1 MPNTNIL
8 KCLNR
13 NRSGTFVYTS
23 SYIRLWTGRNE
34 RIPFSRDSSLISLG
48 FNPNAREEKRKAW
61 DFQYDDRAGPQWSFM
76 SEADVGVVNRI

>member
-1 MPNTNIL
+1 VPNANIL

-13 NRSGTFVYTS
+13 NGSGTFVYTE
-23 SYIRLWTGRNE
+23 SYIRLGTGRNE

-48 FNPNAREEKRKAW
+48 FNPNAQEEKRKV
-61 DFQYDDRAGPQWSFM
+61 QYDDRAGPQWSFM